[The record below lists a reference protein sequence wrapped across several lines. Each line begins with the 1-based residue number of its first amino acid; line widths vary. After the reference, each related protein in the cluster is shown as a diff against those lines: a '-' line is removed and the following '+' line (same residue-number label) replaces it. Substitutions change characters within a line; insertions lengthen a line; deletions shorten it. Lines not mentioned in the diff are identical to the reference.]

1 MKHKTK
7 ILPFLALLSTLC
19 LLFAPL
25 IEVVHSGGDHSRT
38 LTIYGWTI
46 AGDTEHLQGVS
57 FAQEL
62 QLLALLTLLLSLVVA
77 LFTRQRIRLLAL
89 TVGVFIISMIP
100 VWMMVYVEDII
111 KHQTQGFFDHHY
123 AYGMAFAMISLLC
136 ITFSIV
142 NIQLHQKTQSQR
154 ILDADWD

>member
-7 ILPFLALLSTLC
+7 ILPFIALLSTLC
-19 LLFAPL
+19 LLFTPL
-25 IEVVHSGGDHSRT
+25 IEVHSGGKHSQT
-38 LTIYGWTI
+38 FTIYGWTI
-46 AGDTEHLQGVS
+46 AGDTEHLHGVS

-62 QLLALLTLLLSLVVA
+62 QVYALLLLLLSLVVA
-77 LFTRQRIRLLAL
+77 LFTRQRVRLLAL
-89 TVGVFIISMIP
+89 TVGVFIVSMIP

-111 KHQTQGFFDHHY
+111 KQQTQGFFDHHY
-123 AYGMAFAMISLLC
+123 TYGMVFAVVSLLC